1 MTRPD
6 PEADLTGSSPI
17 VSGIPAHQSVRPPRD
32 NEEETVYYEGSPA
45 VRGHIARLLLFG
57 LIGAALIAIP
67 IAWRYVKGYWPLW
80 WIVLLCVVAGILV
93 WLIPTLAVKALRY
106 RISSFR
112 IDFEK
117 GLLGKKIDTLELWH
131 VDDIQFQQSFFERL
145 LGVGTIRILS
155 DDQTTPELDLRGVP
169 NARPLF
175 DTLKGRVIAIKRTRG
190 VIKMDTGH

>member
-1 MTRPD
+1 MTRRD
-6 PEADLTGSSPI
+6 PEADLAGTDPTG
-17 VSGIPAHQSVRPPRD
+17 VPAHQSVRPPSD
-32 NEEETVYYEGSPA
+32 KEEETVYYEGSPA
-45 VRGHIARLLLFG
+45 VRGHIGRLFLFAV
-57 LIGAALIAIP
+57 LGAVLIAVPFI
-67 IAWRYVKGYWPLW
+67 WRYFEHYWPRW
-80 WIVLLCVVAGILV
+80 WIVLACVVAGLAV
-93 WLIPTLAVKALRY
+93 WLIPTLAVRALRY

-131 VDDIQFQQSFFERL
+131 VDDIQFQQSFFERM

>member
-6 PEADLTGSSPI
+6 PEANLTG
-17 VSGIPAHQSVRPPRD
+17 GPAAGVPHHASVRPPTD
-32 NEEETVYYEGSPA
+32 KEEETVYYDGSPA
-45 VRGHIARLLLFG
+45 VRGHIGRLLLFA
-57 LIGAALIAIP
+57 LLGAVLIAIP
-67 IAWRYVKGYWPLW
+67 FIWRYFEGYWPRW
-80 WIVLLCVVAGILV
+80 WIVLICVLAGIAV

-117 GLLGKKIDTLELWH
+117 GLLGKKIETLELWH
-131 VDDIQFQQSFFERL
+131 VDDIQFNQSFFERM

-175 DTLKGRVIAIKRTRG
+175 NTLKGRVIAIKRSRG
-190 VIKMDTGH
+190 VIKMDTGQ